1 VYPAAGA
8 VIKRG
13 TKAPLVAQPGFLATV
28 RAGGPGGG
36 GNNLPCRVAFHP
48 TALQAGTH
56 SGYPGYS
63 MFTPDRVGG
72 PGSAL
77 SAPCPPDL
85 ALGPNGLGAK
95 PANRQILQ
103 NPGFPSGAFP
113 WYPGAAPAANV
124 RIPVVQPTGIDAA
137 HASSTGMWMYNT
149 STPPVLNPAPGVAR
163 QPRSLLVH
171 DMRTGAATNVTV
183 TDSNTGHLGRLQI
196 KRRFGILMHIIDE
209 IGRDQHLQQMRQ
221 ASLSRDGLVTLQV
234 KVHFIK
240 WTPDAEICDTQLP
253 HGDEDAWAALYTN
266 LLGTQQQPATRA
278 SWDALGL
285 HNLYAIFLPGPDAF
299 TTKSWHAT
307 VANGSA
313 RLVRGAENGAAAA
326 TPATRGS
333 HVHAVAVTV
342 EQCEVDPALATTPPA
357 HR

>member
-1 VYPAAGA
+1 MGSVS
-8 VIKRG
+8 
-13 TKAPLVAQPGFLATV
+13 
-28 RAGGPGGG
+28 RAG
-36 GNNLPCRVAFHP
+36 VSP
-48 TALQAGTH
+48 TTQ
-56 SGYPGYS
+56 
-63 MFTPDRVGG
+63 
-72 PGSAL
+72 
-77 SAPCPPDL
+77 
-85 ALGPNGLGAK
+85 K
-95 PANRQILQ
+95 
-103 NPGFPSGAFP
+103 
-113 WYPGAAPAANV
+113 
-124 RIPVVQPTGIDAA
+124 
-137 HASSTGMWMYNT
+137 
-149 STPPVLNPAPGVAR
+149 AR
-163 QPRSLLVH
+163 
-171 DMRTGAATNVTV
+171 
-183 TDSNTGHLGRLQI
+183 
-196 KRRFGILMHIIDE
+196 
-209 IGRDQHLQQMRQ
+209 
-221 ASLSRDGLVTLQV
+221 
-234 KVHFIK
+234 K

-357 HR
+357 QVALDQLHRFALRYAFGQELLIQPGSTKYFDFNYWQNVLSVTSTMKVIGYAAVGKDGIRAPGWLIPDWVNWVGSLVHCCIPAPSFSGRCAGWSCSRAGGRAP